1 MKIPPDLAHTLAVLV
16 DEGSFDGAAR
26 TLGIT
31 QPAVSHRVRT
41 LESLVGQVL
50 LVRAR
55 PVRPTPAGEAVI
67 RFARQ
72 LLHLEADAAA
82 ALGLTGDEARTS
94 VPIAVNS
101 DSLSTW
107 FLPPLATLSARLP
120 VVFDL
125 HRDDQDHTVRLLEE
139 GTVVA
144 AVTSRSTPIAGCR
157 VTPLG
162 AMRYRPMATA
172 AFHERWFPDGVTS
185 DALARAPLVDFD
197 RRDDLQTR
205 WLNARAVATSMPPR
219 HRVPASSEYA
229 DAVRAGLG
237 WGQLLPFQADDLLER
252 GLLRPLDDSHVEVPL
267 YWQQWTLRSAL
278 LDEVANEII
287 AHAREVLVPLSP
299 AEGRSR
305 R

>member
-1 MKIPPDLAHTLAVLV
+1 MKIPAEHARTLAAIV
-16 DEGSFDGAAR
+16 DEGSFDDAAR
-26 TLGIT
+26 VLGVT
-31 QPAVSHRVRT
+31 QSAVSQRLRA

-50 LVRAR
+50 LVRSR
-55 PVRPTPAGEAVI
+55 PVRPTPAGEAVV

-72 LLHLEADAAA
+72 IAHLEADAAA
-82 ALGLTGDEARTS
+82 ALGVAGDESRTS
-94 VPIAVNS
+94 LPIAVNS

-107 FLPPLATLSARLP
+107 FLPPLARLSARLP

-125 HRDDQDHTVRLLEE
+125 HRDDQDHTVTLLEE

-144 AVTSRSTPIAGCR
+144 AVTSRSAPIAGCR

-172 AFHERWFPDGVTS
+172 DFHERFFAAGVTEE
-185 DALARAPLVDFD
+185 ALASAPLVDFD

-205 WLNARAVATSMPPR
+205 WLLERGVDPSSPPR

-229 DAVRAGLG
+229 EAVRAGLG
-237 WGQLLPFQADDLLER
+237 WGQLLPFQADDMVAAGTLV
-252 GLLRPLDDSHVEVPL
+252 PLDASHVEVPL

-278 LDEVANEII
+278 LDDVASEIVD
-287 AHAREVLVPLSP
+287 HARGVLVGLS
-299 AEGRSR
+299 GRAR
-305 R
+305 